1 MLSQSNWSQGQ
12 QFTGFNPKS
21 GSQVHGWTIQRNGQY
36 ENGIPRKA
44 DQSEGHSVGRRLEV
58 IEVIAVVV
66 AVIVLA
72 ALPCIRFIAER
83 NWQRDEQAEKTWYE
97 DICIPY
103 DGKPSFEEYKA
114 SQMPTDDPIA
124 AECMARAL
132 NSGKIVFANV
142 GEDGQVKF
150 SEG

>member
-1 MLSQSNWSQGQ
+1 
-12 QFTGFNPKS
+12 
-21 GSQVHGWTIQRNGQY
+21 
-36 ENGIPRKA
+36 
-44 DQSEGHSVGRRLEV
+44 V

-83 NWQRDEQAEKTWYE
+83 NRQRDEQAEKNAREIITGLVDEVVTAAEKTWYE